1 MFAQERHSH
10 ILQRLERDGSVRVA
24 ALALELQVTEETVR
38 RDLERLGHD
47 GKLTRTHGGALQ
59 LDNGSRRELPFA
71 VRSTAQLLEK
81 RAIASNALSHIVEGD
96 VIAIDGSSSGYCLA
110 CTLPNIPLTVITP
123 SVPVVV
129 ALSEKSHI
137 RVVCLGGYLDATS
150 MSFSGPLMES
160 SVQQFNIHKLF
171 LSCKGVD
178 IERGLSETTD
188 NLAAVKK
195 CLISRA
201 DRTYLLA
208 DHTKFGSRSAV
219 VFASLGDIDAIIT
232 DQATGREQLS
242 GFAAAGPAIF
252 NAA

>member
-1 MFAQERHSH
+1 
-10 ILQRLERDGSVRVA
+10 
-24 ALALELQVTEETVR
+24 LALELQVTEETVR
-38 RDLERLGHD
+38 RDLERLGHH
-47 GKLTRTHGGALQ
+47 GKLIRTHGGALQ
-59 LDNGSRRELPFA
+59 LDNGTRRELPFA
-71 VRSTAQLLEK
+71 VRSTAQLSEK
-81 RAIASNALSHIVEGD
+81 RAIAANALSHIVEGD

-110 CTLPNIPLTVITP
+110 CTLPDIPLTVITP

-188 NLAAVKK
+188 GLAAVKK

-208 DHTKFGSRSAV
+208 DHTKFGTRSAV
-219 VFASLGDIDAIIT
+219 VFAGLNEVDVIIT
-232 DQATGREQLS
+232 DQGTASEQLS
-242 GFAAAGPAIF
+242 VFAAAGPTIF